1 MCKLSKLVI
10 KEFDGSRLNEQTFW
24 DQLEPTAHSKANISN
39 IDKCSYLSFFFF
51 FCKSAY
57 NAISGLAPINQN
69 YLEAVQLLKNCYG
82 NPQLL
87 IKRYME
93 QLV

>member
-51 FCKSAY
+51 FV
-57 NAISGLAPINQN
+57 N
-69 YLEAVQLLKNCYG
+69 
-82 NPQLL
+82 LL
-87 IKRYME
+87 IM
-93 QLV
+93 QFLVWHQ